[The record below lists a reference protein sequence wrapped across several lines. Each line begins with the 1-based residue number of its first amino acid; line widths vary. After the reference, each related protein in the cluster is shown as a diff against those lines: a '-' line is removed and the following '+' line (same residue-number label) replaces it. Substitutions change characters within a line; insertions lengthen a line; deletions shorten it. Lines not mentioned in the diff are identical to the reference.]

1 MLRMRSPLWSDDHS
15 AKADVVVS
23 PFGLEPEAKGG
34 PTGPTLVSPAPAPA
48 HTRGRRCEIQI
59 RIDAAGQLGMIPIA
73 APLEGVA
80 VHVMQAPGI
89 GGITADFRSPTERRS
104 GFGSVVGRAFEVR
117 LLDAEFVAE
126 RRGRLRA
133 CAACVFPLRL
143 RGQPELPILRDLAGL
158 TDHFGELL
166 TEL

>member
-1 MLRMRSPLWSDDHS
+1 
-15 AKADVVVS
+15 
-23 PFGLEPEAKGG
+23 
-34 PTGPTLVSPAPAPA
+34 
-48 HTRGRRCEIQI
+48 
-59 RIDAAGQLGMIPIA
+59 MIPI
-73 APLEGVA
+73 PTPFEGVA
-80 VHVMQAPGI
+80 VHVVQPPGI
-89 GGITADFRSPTERRS
+89 GGVTADFCGPIQRWPRL
-104 GFGSVVGRAFEVR
+104 GSVVWLAFEIR
-117 LLDAEFVAE
+117 LLAAEFVAE